1 MSTTTRATSKS
12 DLLAKIEH
20 VYVAS
25 RAVVEELPP
34 ERWDTMLPA
43 GWTLKEMVGHLAY
56 WEETVPPFIESLRTG
71 VARESVGTVDEQ
83 NAKTAAAVKGLS
95 TDQVLT
101 RWQDAHARMTE
112 IVRSLNDDEL
122 ADPRVIEKIAGD
134 TFDHYPDHFADLGAA
149 IKTGTELA
157 RAAERAWIPFRIA
170 ITSLGLDGLEAATPS
185 GWTFKDLVAHV
196 TAWFGPHDQTARAV
210 RARPVNP
217 SVPAAMPTTST
228 PRSSNVRRAGTSAR
242 S

>member
-25 RAVVEELPP
+25 RAVVEALPA
-34 ERWDTMLPA
+34 ERWDEMLPA

-56 WEETVPPFIESLRTG
+56 WEETVPPFVESLRTG

-95 TDQVLT
+95 RDQVLK

-122 ADPRVIEKIAGD
+122 ADPRVIEKIAGRHVRPLSRSLRRPRRGHQD
-134 TFDHYPDHFADLGAA
+134 RHGAGA
-149 IKTGTELA
+149 SRGASLDP
-157 RAAERAWIPFRIA
+157 IPHR
-170 ITSLGLDGLEAATPS
+170 D
-185 GWTFKDLVAHV
+185 HV
-196 TAWFGPHDQTARAV
+196 TRTRRSRGRDAKRLDVQGPG
-210 RARPVNP
+210 RARDRMV
-217 SVPAAMPTTST
+217 
-228 PRSSNVRRAGTSAR
+228 
-242 S
+242 